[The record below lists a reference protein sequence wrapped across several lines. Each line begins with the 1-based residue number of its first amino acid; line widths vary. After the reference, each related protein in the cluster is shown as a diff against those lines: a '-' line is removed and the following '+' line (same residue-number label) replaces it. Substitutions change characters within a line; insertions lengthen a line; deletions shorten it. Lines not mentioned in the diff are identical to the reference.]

1 MMIDHTEIKSLFKA
15 VQTGNIFMDSKT
27 FCDCSPKSD
36 LAIIAKAYEDE
47 NRNLNFDLK
56 SFVALHFHLPEKIAS
71 AVVAEQNGTVEA
83 HIENLWPILLRKPD
97 VVQAGTLLPLPNA
110 YIVPGGRFGEIYYW
124 DSYFTMLG
132 LKEAGKTD
140 LIVHMID
147 NFAHLINTIGYIPN
161 GNRTYYIGRSQPPFF
176 ALMVQLLAEMNG
188 PRIFE
193 QYLLPMQK
201 EYDFWMQHDQQI
213 QLNKSEWLNRYWDEN
228 TTPRPEAYKE
238 DMELAMHAHQTAE
251 TTYRHIRAAAA
262 SGWDFSTRWFKDN
275 QSFSSIHTTDI
286 IPVDLNALLY
296 LFESILE
303 QAHLMNQDTEKAK
316 EFANAKAKRAQC
328 IIKYCWN
335 NQLNTFCDY
344 DSNSHTIKN
353 TISLAMMFP
362 MFAKIATEQQAA
374 EVVKNLEAHLLFEG
388 GVVTTNN
395 TSGQQWDSP
404 NGWAP
409 LQWIT
414 VQALLNYGY
423 DALANTIME
432 RWLTLNRS
440 VFARTGKLM
449 EKYNVINTNLEAGG
463 GEYEGQDGFGWTN
476 GVFLAMK
483 AICTT
488 STI

>member
-1 MMIDHTEIKSLFKA
+1 MKDHTEIKALFEA
-15 VQTGNIFMDSKT
+15 VQTGNIFLDSKT
-27 FCDCSPKSD
+27 FCDCIPKMD
-36 LAIIAKAYEDE
+36 IAIIEQTYNKEHVQS
-47 NRNLNFDLK
+47 NFNLKKFIYN
-56 SFVALHFHLPEKIAS
+56 HFSLPEKIAS
-71 AVVAEQNGTVEA
+71 NVVANTNDSVEA
-83 HIENLWPILLRKPD
+83 HIEKLWPVLLRLPD
-97 VVQAGTLLPLPNA
+97 TQNAGTLLALPFE

-132 LKEAGKTD
+132 LKVAGKNL
-140 LIVHMID
+140 LIEQMVD
-147 NFAHLINTIGYIPN
+147 NFAHLITTIGYIPN
-161 GNRTYYIGRSQPPFF
+161 GNRTYYMGRSQPPFF
-176 ALMVQLLAEMNG
+176 ALMVQLLATIKG
-188 PRIFE
+188 PAI
-193 QYLLPMQK
+193 YLKYLGALEK
-201 EYDFWMQHDQQI
+201 EYAYWMQPHQQI
-213 QLNKSEWLNRYWDEN
+213 QLDTSESLNRYWDTN
-228 TTPRPEAYKE
+228 TSPRPEAYKE
-238 DMELAMHAHQTAE
+238 DIALAHQSNQPKE
-251 TTYRHIRAAAA
+251 KIYQHIRAAAA

-286 IPVDLNALLY
+286 VPVDLNALLY

-303 QAHLMNQDTEKAK
+303 QAHLVNQDTEKAK
-316 EFANAKAKRAQC
+316 EFANDKAKRAQC

-344 DSNSHTIKN
+344 DSNSHTIKH

-374 EVVKNLEAHLLFEG
+374 AIVKNLEDHLLFEG
-388 GVVTTNN
+388 GVVTTNI

-483 AICTT
+483 AICPT